1 VPHGVRAFNT
11 ASLHTTW
18 QRMVELQDVNGRASC
33 NLPAITSLGVD
44 PCLHIVHATGSLL
57 QGVPASA
64 FTMEELARVGALLVS
79 CILYIHSMPKSHA
92 HYLENF
98 VWDGRDPVAIFS
110 GAQLDL
116 ILSHLRSAPQNFW
129 RKALKPRNGRQQPN
143 TRHPPQGDILTQ
155 QLIWRTPRR
164 TRTVPVVPWPS
175 ANECMPKAS

>member
-1 VPHGVRAFNT
+1 LECQRPEYTSRGAARRAFNT

-64 FTMEELARVGALLVS
+64 FRTEELARLCALLVS
-79 CILYIHSMPKSHA
+79 CILDIHFIPKSHA

-98 VWDGRDPVAIFS
+98 VWDGRDPAAIFS
-110 GAQLDL
+110 GAQIRSYL
-116 ILSHLRSAPQNFW
+116 ISSHLRSAPQNFW
-129 RKALKPRNGRQQPN
+129 RKAPKPRNGRQQPN
-143 TRHPPQGDILTQ
+143 TRRPPQGDILTQ

-164 TRTVPVVPWPS
+164 TRTVPVVQ
-175 ANECMPKAS
+175 